1 MLASCTALA
10 CMQVFKE
17 INYDLQGKQVCIIG
31 STIVLGKPLAGMLN
45 QLHATVS
52 LLNSFTPNLST
63 YTKFADV
70 IVSATGIKH
79 LLSKEMVKKDVVL
92 IDVGSNKDENNVT
105 HGDFDPVEFT
115 DIASVISP
123 SPGGIGPITISM
135 LMHNVIK
142 AYVHHLAR
150 TNNKGD

>member
-1 MLASCTALA
+1 
-10 CMQVFKE
+10 MQVFKE

-31 STIVLGKPLAGMLN
+31 NTIVLGKPLAGMLS

-52 LLNSFTPNLST
+52 LLNSFTPNLAT
-63 YTKFADV
+63 YTRFADV

-79 LLSKEMVKKDVVL
+79 LLTKDMVKDNVIL

-105 HGDFDPVEFT
+105 HGDFDPTAFI

-142 AYVHHLAR
+142 AYVYHLE
-150 TNNKGD
+150 NNKQ